1 MFIIIAEMESL
12 ELRFTF
18 LTIIAKPKKQFFNIK
33 YKQEVDTIWL
43 KKLRHRY
50 LKNQS
55 VLKVSVW
62 NKYGI

>member
-33 YKQEVDTIWL
+33 YKQEAGTIWL
-43 KKLRHRY
+43 KKTAPQI
-50 LKNQS
+50 LKKS
-55 VLKVSVW
+55 KRT
-62 NKYGI
+62 